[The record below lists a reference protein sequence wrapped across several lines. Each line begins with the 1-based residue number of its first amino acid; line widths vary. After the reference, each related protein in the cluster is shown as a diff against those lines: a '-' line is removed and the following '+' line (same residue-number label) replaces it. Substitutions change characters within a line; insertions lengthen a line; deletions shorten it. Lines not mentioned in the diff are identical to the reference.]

1 MSRGN
6 ELDDLLFKR
15 RDQNSKQG
23 EDLKQI
29 IENIPYPHADITI
42 TSYSEFSDNTPQKY
56 LHKLVHTENTEVQPQ
71 KVKRNRTQ
79 VDAYATDSEVDQRE
93 LKSQK
98 VDQKRKPLQQQ
109 PINQQEIKPPLVPQ
123 QQQQQLQD
131 FYASGGSYLESM
143 TPQRMNKI
151 VDWSKQHVT
160 PGDAK
165 NIFPQVIAP
174 SIEFSNENS
183 LSLQFKNV
191 DPEPKKPQ
199 ILSHQNQNNQNSRL
213 ENRVWEK
220 QKRYMESEIQGMKKQ
235 QRKIENENL
244 VLVQKLEEQEEMTKL
259 LQEKHKDYSCLEIL
273 RGKYLEMAKQQM
285 KQLKQQLELKDQKLR
300 DLNEQTKGMIEN
312 EKRMQEAIELE
323 LRELHAQLDIKDQMV
338 RALKNQQN
346 NEDNER
352 QKALQEYEKTMSDG
366 NKFIAKLKS
375 QIETQMKALEEKES
389 IITSQDAQIQNL
401 QVRLLKETEYRKQD
415 EKVINEFKSKEALL
429 YQQVTGNTMPE
440 VHNRAIEELQAEC
453 INQKILISQLQSQLT
468 QQMQMHQLQHIN
480 SNSYKECEQCKLCKD
495 ELANIIQEC
504 SLEEEAKTIDANQS
518 IAQIAREVVTLLLT
532 KQREQIDHAFLQYEE
547 QIKELTQ
554 QIDYFKE
561 QNDEVMQENQK
572 ISDQIQVILEK
583 KEEQEQQIF
592 EEYEKLRQ
600 INQNLL
606 SENKTLK
613 LELEQI
619 KQQLRNETQ
628 VYTNE
633 IKQLK
638 HEIQINKQTL
648 LQSKQNE
655 TKLVVQQSQLKSE
668 EKMLINQEMENMKTL
683 FQNQIQELYNKLHN
697 QDEQIQELT
706 KELYSKKKQ
715 IDEMQQQQT
724 SSIKKQKKEKEQ
736 KETKEQ
742 TQLKTYAQ
750 QLSDLNDEKSKLLQ
764 KIQHLEQ
771 QQTYQ
776 TKRLDD
782 EKNDKFE
789 KLNQQIKEK
798 DKKNIDLYNQNRT
811 LQSLQKEL
819 DDQISSMKDEIEKQK
834 KQIQLKNTEIKSL
847 LEQNKQ
853 LQDKNQEINNRLSL
867 LQQQMNQFENE
878 IKHFEQS
885 PQIPEKLRSQA
896 SVRSFDK
903 TPHAVIELVEGFNQ
917 YQQEFHHL
925 KKMFTEKLKAQEQ
938 NLTSLQ
944 QTNQQI
950 TQQNLKLIQENN
962 ALKDEISQASHGKN
976 YDDRGS
982 AQTGDSLNIRS
993 FLDQDHKKTLPCKT
1007 PEQHFSIVE
1016 LVQPEIMS
1024 IDDTI
1029 MIFKEI
1035 LRRSVK
1041 SVEMIKMICPL
1052 PEIKELLMIILQV
1065 EEKMQQ
1071 QTQITANKKSKIINS
1086 ILGASNIKMIDQSR
1100 KKSAC
1105 GGIRVKQ
1112 SHRSETGVVEFYE

>member
-71 KVKRNRTQ
+71 KFRRHRSLVG
-79 VDAYATDSEVDQRE
+79 DAFATDSEVEQRE

-109 PINQQEIKPPLVPQ
+109 PINQQEIKPPLVP

-213 ENRVWEK
+213 ENRIWEK

-235 QRKIENENL
+235 QRKLENENL
-244 VLVQKLEEQEEMTKL
+244 VLAQKLEEQEEITKL

-273 RGKYLEMAKQQM
+273 RGKYLEVAKQQM
-285 KQLKQQLELKDQKLR
+285 KQLKQQLELKDQKLK

-366 NKFIAKLKS
+366 NKFISKLKS

-401 QVRLLKETEYRKQD
+401 QVRLLKEAEYRKQD

-440 VHNRAIEELQAEC
+440 VHNRAMEELQAEC

-468 QQMQMHQLQHIN
+468 QQMQMHQLQHMT

-504 SLEEEAKTIDANQS
+504 SLEEEAKTIDATQS

-547 QIKELTQ
+547 QIKEQAQ

-572 ISDQIQVILEK
+572 ISDQIQIVLEK

-613 LELEQI
+613 LELEQH

-628 VYTNE
+628 AHSNE
-633 IKQLK
+633 IQQLK
-638 HEIQINKQTL
+638 HEIQINKQSL
-648 LQSKQNE
+648 LQAKQNE
-655 TKLVVQQSQLKSE
+655 SKLVVQQQSQLKCE
-668 EKMLINQEMENMKTL
+668 EKILINQEMENMKIV

-706 KELYSKKKQ
+706 KELYTKKKQ
-715 IDEMQQQQT
+715 IDEMQQQQ
-724 SSIKKQKKEKEQ
+724 SSIKKQRKEKEQ
-736 KETKEQ
+736 KESKEQ

-776 TKRLDD
+776 TKRLDE
-782 EKNDKFE
+782 EKHDKLE

-811 LQSLQKEL
+811 LQTLQKEL

-834 KQIQLKNTEIKSL
+834 KQIQLKNSEIKQL

-853 LQDKNQEINNRLSL
+853 LQDKNQEINNRLSI

-878 IKHFEQS
+878 IKHYEQS

-917 YQQEFHHL
+917 YQQEFYHL

-938 NLTSLQ
+938 NLLSLQ

-962 ALKDEISQASHGKN
+962 ALKDEISSASHGKN
-976 YDDRGS
+976 YEDRGS

-993 FLDQDHKKTLPCKT
+993 FLDQDHKKTLPCKS

-1024 IDDTI
+1024 IEDTI

-1071 QTQITANKKSKIINS
+1071 QSQVTANKKSKIINS
-1086 ILGASNIKMIDQSR
+1086 ILGASNIKLIDQSR

-1105 GGIRVKQ
+1105 GGMRVKQ
-1112 SHRSETGVVEFYE
+1112 SHRSETGVIEFYE

>member
-71 KVKRNRTQ
+71 KFRRHRTQ
-79 VDAYATDSEVDQRE
+79 VDAYATDSEVEQRE
-93 LKSQK
+93 LRSQK

-213 ENRVWEK
+213 ENRIWEK

-235 QRKIENENL
+235 QRKLENENL
-244 VLVQKLEEQEEMTKL
+244 VLAQKLEEQEEITKL

-273 RGKYLEMAKQQM
+273 RGKYLEVAKQQM

-300 DLNEQTKGMIEN
+300 DLNEQTKGMIDN

-366 NKFIAKLKS
+366 NKFISKLKS

-401 QVRLLKETEYRKQD
+401 QVRLLKEAEYRKQD

-440 VHNRAIEELQAEC
+440 VHNRAMEELQAEC

-468 QQMQMHQLQHIN
+468 QQMQMHQLQHMN

-504 SLEEEAKTIDANQS
+504 SLEEEAKTIDATQS

-547 QIKELTQ
+547 QIKEQAQ

-572 ISDQIQVILEK
+572 ISDQIQLVLEK

-606 SENKTLK
+606 SESKTLK
-613 LELEQI
+613 LELEQV

-628 VYTNE
+628 AHSNE
-633 IKQLK
+633 IQQLK
-638 HEIQINKQTL
+638 HEIQVNKQSL
-648 LQSKQNE
+648 LQAKQNE
-655 TKLVVQQSQLKSE
+655 SKLVVQQSQLKSE
-668 EKMLINQEMENMKTL
+668 EKILINQEMENMKTV

-706 KELYSKKKQ
+706 KELYTKKKQ
-715 IDEMQQQQT
+715 IDEMQQQQ
-724 SSIKKQKKEKEQ
+724 SSIKKQRKEKEQ
-736 KETKEQ
+736 KESKEQ

-776 TKRLDD
+776 TKRLDE
-782 EKNDKFE
+782 EKHDKLE

-811 LQSLQKEL
+811 LQTLQKEL
-819 DDQISSMKDEIEKQK
+819 DDQISSMKDELEKQK
-834 KQIQLKNTEIKSL
+834 KQIQLKNSEIKQL

-878 IKHFEQS
+878 IKHYEQS

-917 YQQEFHHL
+917 YQQEFYHL

-938 NLTSLQ
+938 NLLSLQ

-962 ALKDEISQASHGKN
+962 ALKDEISSASHGKN
-976 YDDRGS
+976 YEDRGS

-993 FLDQDHKKTLPCKT
+993 FLDQDHKKTLPCKS

-1024 IDDTI
+1024 IEDTI

-1071 QTQITANKKSKIINS
+1071 QSQVTANKKSKIINS
-1086 ILGASNIKMIDQSR
+1086 ILGASNIKLIDQSR

-1105 GGIRVKQ
+1105 GGMRVKQ
-1112 SHRSETGVVEFYE
+1112 SHRSETGVIEFYE